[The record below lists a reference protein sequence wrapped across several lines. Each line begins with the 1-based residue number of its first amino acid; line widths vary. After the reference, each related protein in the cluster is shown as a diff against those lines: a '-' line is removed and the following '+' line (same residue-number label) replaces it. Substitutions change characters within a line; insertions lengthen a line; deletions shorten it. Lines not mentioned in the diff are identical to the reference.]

1 MFSKQ
6 PSQTCQK
13 TLYVQYNISAD
24 SSSLVATCV
33 QFCVFVCVQQ
43 VEEVEVMVADTSG
56 ENVDNKTRL
65 ELLKK
70 REKLIQEEEEEKLK
84 EVR

>member
-1 MFSKQ
+1 M
-6 PSQTCQK
+6 
-13 TLYVQYNISAD
+13 
-24 SSSLVATCV
+24 
-33 QFCVFVCVQQ
+33 CVFVCVQQ